1 MSGSVNKVILIGN
14 LGRDP
19 EIRSL
24 ENGVKLARFSMA
36 TSETYN
42 DRSSGEKKEITEW
55 HNIVA
60 WRGLAEVVEKYFL
73 KGMKIYVEGRLKTRS
88 WQDDSNMTKY
98 STEIIAENMTILS
111 SKNEANSNKT
121 EPYTNLNEKPFSQI
135 PSDILKENSDDNLPF

>member
-24 ENGVKLARFSMA
+24 ENGIKLARFSMA

-60 WRGLAEVVEKYFL
+60 WRGLAEVAEKYLL
-73 KGMKIYVEGRLKTRS
+73 KGMKIYIEGKLKTRS

-98 STEIIAENMTILS
+98 TTEIIAENMTILS
-111 SKNEANSNKT
+111 SKNESNSNRT
-121 EPYTNLNEKPFSQI
+121 EPYTNLNEKPFSQF
-135 PSDILKENSDDNLPF
+135 PSDILKENSDDDLPF

>member
-60 WRGLAEVVEKYFL
+60 WRGLAEVAEKYFL

-135 PSDILKENSDDNLPF
+135 PSDILKENSDDDLPF

>member
-60 WRGLAEVVEKYFL
+60 WRGLAEVAEKYLL

-111 SKNEANSNKT
+111 SKNEANSNRT

-135 PSDILKENSDDNLPF
+135 PSDILKENSDDDLPF